1 MPLSGTFTFSSIERI
16 QLLTGVTLFLSHVV
30 DDFLVVEIGLDMIEL
45 VVQQC
50 ERLLLERDSDF

>member
-1 MPLSGTFTFSSIERI
+1 
-16 QLLTGVTLFLSHVV
+16 VV

>member
-50 ERLLLERDSDF
+50 ERLLLERDSNF